1 MTFSG
6 TDNVNHFK
14 VLEDLV
20 NRDLLLK
27 ERVAKLNFLFDVSSV
42 DLNLVNVG
50 LFGLKIHFLWLSVTD
65 ESNNRT
71 VLDNSVLLFLR
82 EILVS
87 LKILLVVAEGS
98 LLRAVPVLVESS
110 FERVTDL
117 STPETS

>member
-1 MTFSG
+1 M
-6 TDNVNHFK
+6 
-14 VLEDLV
+14 
-20 NRDLLLK
+20 
-27 ERVAKLNFLFDVSSV
+27 FDVSYV

-65 ESNNRT
+65 ESNNRA

-98 LLRAVPVLVESS
+98 LLRAVPVLLESS

-117 STPETS
+117 STLETS

>member
-1 MTFSG
+1 M
-6 TDNVNHFK
+6 
-14 VLEDLV
+14 
-20 NRDLLLK
+20 
-27 ERVAKLNFLFDVSSV
+27 FDVSSV

-98 LLRAVPVLVESS
+98 HLRVVPVLVVDARLALVRRIPGDDRLPHLRRDVLGIVQRHGDDCPVGAVILHIP
-110 FERVTDL
+110 FHDV
-117 STPETS
+117 